1 MLNLSKKI
9 PNLFWKE
16 VLFSWTKVKNL
27 TSNHKENQQKHE
39 YYQKHEHYYKHEH
52 YHKHEHYY
60 NS

>member
-39 YYQKHEHYYKHEH
+39 H